1 MTTTLILSVS
11 SDIGAALAHRR
22 REQGG
27 RVLGTFRTVSEDVRA
42 LERSGVTLVEADFAD
57 EASVARA
64 CEALR
69 REVDRW
75 DELIV
80 APGTLEPVGLFA
92 DADFGAWERSLAVNL
107 VRPLQAVHA
116 LLPARGEDA
125 LVLFFAGGGTQ
136 RATSRVSAY
145 TLAKIA
151 LIKATELLQAEIP
164 DARFCILGPGWVKTK
179 IHQETLRAGEQ
190 AGDALVATRDRLAR
204 DDFVPMEDVLDCIDW
219 VASEPVD
226 VVGGRN
232 FSVAH
237 DPWRDRGYADWIRA
251 HPDRARLRR
260 SGNVPFTEEASRD

>member
-57 EASVARA
+57 EVSVARA

-69 REVDRW
+69 READRW

-80 APGTLEPVGLFA
+80 APGTLEPVGLFL
-92 DADFGAWERSLAVNL
+92 DVDFAAWERSLAINL
-107 VRPLQAVHA
+107 VGPLQAVHA
-116 LLPARGEDA
+116 LLPARGRDA
-125 LVLFFAGGGTQ
+125 LVVFFAGGGTQ
-136 RATSRVSAY
+136 GATRRVSAY

-151 LIKATELLQAEIP
+151 LIKTTELLQAEIP

-179 IHQETLRAGEQ
+179 IHQETLRAGAR
-190 AGDALVATRDRLAR
+190 AGDAYAATRDRLSR
-204 DDFVPMEDVLDCIDW
+204 DHFVPMQDVLDCIDW
-219 VASEPVD
+219 VASQPVE

-237 DPWRDRGYADWIRA
+237 DPWRDPAYADWIRA
-251 HPDRARLRR
+251 HPDRGRLRR
-260 SGNVPFTEEASRD
+260 SGNTPFVEEAPRE